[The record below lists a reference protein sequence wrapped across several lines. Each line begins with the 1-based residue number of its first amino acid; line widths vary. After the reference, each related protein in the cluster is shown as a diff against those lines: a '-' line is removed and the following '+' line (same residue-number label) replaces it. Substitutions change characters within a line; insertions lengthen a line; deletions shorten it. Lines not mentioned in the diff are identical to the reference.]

1 MSDETQAYNL
11 AAIRQL
17 LQAAFTAEEL
27 RRFCYD
33 RPAFRPITN
42 RFGPGHGLD
51 DMVDEVIT
59 YCETY
64 LTFPELLDEIRQAN
78 PRQYE
83 RFAARILP
91 ASAPAG
97 APEPDLR
104 GAMVEIQ
111 RHLQDTGTAF
121 NAQLRRRKALRKSI
135 EGRLDIQSTLQH
147 EKFFFRYY
155 DEMTAE
161 EQWEFAMIRAMTDG
175 PMYEGNR
182 RIWAILTDTP
192 ALLDEVPLLDRL
204 RTHLKIWLSKYEKVF
219 LKTPKMCLCYVGVEE
234 RAPFPRAVGRE
245 IAAWLD
251 RTAPASEGD
260 AG

>member
-1 MSDETQAYNL
+1 MSDDAQDCNFS
-11 AAIRQL
+11 AIREL
-17 LQAAFTAEEL
+17 LMAAFTAEEL
-27 RRFCYD
+27 RRFCHD
-33 RPAFRPITN
+33 RPTFQPITN

-64 LTFPELLDEIRQAN
+64 LTFPELLDEIQRAN

-111 RHLQDTGTAF
+111 RHLEDTGTAF

-135 EGRLDIQSTLQH
+135 ETRLAIQSTLQH

-155 DEMTAE
+155 DEMNAE
-161 EQWEFAMIRAMTDG
+161 EQWEFAQIRAMTDG
-175 PMYEGNR
+175 LMYKGNR
-182 RIWAILTDTP
+182 GIRAILTDTP
-192 ALLDEVPLLDRL
+192 GLLDEVPLLDRL
-204 RTHLKIWLSKYEKVF
+204 RRHLVIWLNKYEQIFVE
-219 LKTPKMCLCYVGVEE
+219 TPKMCLCYVGVEDGV
-234 RAPFPRAVGRE
+234 PFPRAVVKE

-251 RTAPASEGD
+251 RTAPAAEGN